1 MFKYTAFDLY
11 KTNELGA
18 YQPAVVMA
26 GQKSREVYL
35 ASDVD
40 ALLQKLSDARLTW
53 AMVCDCECT
62 GCDDL
67 DTVIR
72 SLMGSATK

>member
-1 MFKYTAFDLY
+1 MFKYTAFELY

-35 ASDVD
+35 AADVD
-40 ALLQKLSDARLTW
+40 KILAAIPAYLIDPDDSHYCESLAKALGS
-53 AMVCDCECT
+53 T
-62 GCDDL
+62 G
-67 DTVIR
+67 
-72 SLMGSATK
+72 

>member
-40 ALLQKLSDARLTW
+40 KILAAIPAHLIDPDDSHYCEPLAKALGS
-53 AMVCDCECT
+53 T
-62 GCDDL
+62 G
-67 DTVIR
+67 
-72 SLMGSATK
+72 

>member
-1 MFKYTAFDLY
+1 MFKYIAFDLY

-35 ASDVD
+35 ATDVH
-40 ALLQKLSDARLTW
+40 ALLERVRDAIKGDEGS
-53 AMVCDCECT
+53 V
-62 GCDDL
+62 L
-67 DTVIR
+67 DELNSI
-72 SLMGSATK
+72 LMGS